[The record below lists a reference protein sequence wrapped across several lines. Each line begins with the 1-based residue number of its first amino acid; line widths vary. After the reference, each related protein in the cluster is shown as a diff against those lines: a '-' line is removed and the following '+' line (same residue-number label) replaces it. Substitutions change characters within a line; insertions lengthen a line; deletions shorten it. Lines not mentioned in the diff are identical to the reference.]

1 MWKEELIWGEPGH
14 LANLHVNVFFC
25 YQETFSGMFKKIS
38 NFRNMLAE
46 YISNALSEK
55 RTVVMAVD
63 NSAYAELA
71 FDCKYVFCIKNSI
84 TLFTVTSKGLSISA

>member
-1 MWKEELIWGEPGH
+1 MH
-14 LANLHVNVFFC
+14 VFFC

-55 RTVVMAVD
+55 RTVVMAID
-63 NSAYAELA
+63 YSDDAGLA
-71 FDCKYVFCIKNSI
+71 FDCKYCWKKFHNFVHGDIKG
-84 TLFTVTSKGLSISA
+84 T